1 MTKQSQIFQSIIRP
15 KRTLEPLGGPISGF
29 FSAAGFCARRERR
42 IGSFSRQSRGTNFIS
57 FNLVRNSRARRR
69 AVRGRFGNSKE
80 KSNPTARVSSV
91 SHAPQ
96 QLRPRRERWSRFYG
110 SSSAWSAQK
119 NATTRFKL
127 FPSVASLSQC
137 ARRVVAVGP
146 VVGSVVRSSYPSNA
160 GRESPRSFELPLD
173 FLSNDSSIDPPS
185 KPPIDRSRPTI
196 RSIR

>member
-119 NATTRFKL
+119 NAKRVSNYSRQSRRSRSARVASSSSVPSSVRSFGRRIHRTLGERVL
-127 FPSVASLSQC
+127 EALSFPSIS
-137 ARRVVAVGP
+137 
-146 VVGSVVRSSYPSNA
+146 
-160 GRESPRSFELPLD
+160 
-173 FLSNDSSIDPPS
+173 
-185 KPPIDRSRPTI
+185 
-196 RSIR
+196 